1 MASCN
6 QDTDDFKYIT
16 FTEMPP
22 FHKGA
27 SPRLESN
34 VARAYMHARQDLRL
48 VRLHPLAPATPTN
61 SLLLYSRARTHPPPP
76 PPPHPPPQQN

>member
-27 SPRLESN
+27 SPRLGSN

-48 VRLHPLAPATPTN
+48 VRL
-61 SLLLYSRARTHPPPP
+61 
-76 PPPHPPPQQN
+76 